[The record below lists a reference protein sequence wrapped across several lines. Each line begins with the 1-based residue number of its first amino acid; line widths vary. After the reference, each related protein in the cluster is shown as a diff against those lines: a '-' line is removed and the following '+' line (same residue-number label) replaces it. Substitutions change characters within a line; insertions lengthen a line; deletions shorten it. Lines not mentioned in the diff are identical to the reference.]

1 MLNNEKLHEECG
13 LFGIYLNGEESIHA
27 ARCAYHTLTALQH
40 RGQESAGIAVN
51 DRGVFKYHRDIGLVS
66 EVFSSEVIDSLEG
79 QIAIGH
85 VRYSPAS
92 ASSKENSQPLVM
104 RYAKGTLALAHNG
117 MLTNAQAIIEDLSHN
132 GAIFQT
138 TSDAEAVA
146 YLIARERLQSGSVE
160 LAIKNTMKV
169 LHGAYSMLAMSPQK
183 LIAFRDPHGFRPL
196 CVGRIDNAYV
206 FASESCAFDA
216 IGAEFV
222 RDVEP
227 GEIIICDKNGIRS
240 DTELCGQK
248 TSRCIFEYIYFARSD
263 SVIDGVSV
271 YESRR
276 AAGRELAKQS
286 KVDADIVIGVPES
299 GIDAAVGFSEESGIP
314 YAKGI
319 IKNSYI
325 GRTFI
330 RPAQSER
337 INAVRL
343 KLNALK
349 SVIGGKRVVMLDD
362 SIVRGTTMNR
372 IVTMLREAGATEVHV
387 RISSPLFLYP
397 CYYGTDVPDAKD
409 LIANNHSVEEICGI
423 IGADSLDFL
432 KLENVRCAL
441 CGKDFGVCTACFD
454 GNFPDGIIDSVS
466 KYEKHI

>member
-13 LFGIYLNGEESIHA
+13 LFGIYLNSADINAAQCVYHA
-27 ARCAYHTLTALQH
+27 LTALQH

-51 DRGVFKYHRDIGLVS
+51 DRGVFKYHRDLGLVS
-66 EVFSSEVIDSLEG
+66 EVFTADNLDALDG
-79 QIAIGH
+79 QIAMGH

-92 ASSKENSQPLVM
+92 ANNPANSQPLVM
-104 RYAKGTLALAHNG
+104 RYAKGTIALAHNG
-117 MLTNAQAIIEDLSHN
+117 MLTNTNEIVDELAHS

-146 YLIARERLQSGSVE
+146 YLVARERLRASSVE
-160 LAIKNTMKV
+160 EAVKNTMKQ
-169 LHGAYSMLAMSPQK
+169 LHGAYSMLLMSPQK

-196 CVGRIDNAYV
+196 CMGKLDDAIV

-216 IGAEFV
+216 IGAELI
-222 RDVEP
+222 RDIEP
-227 GEIIICDKNGIRS
+227 GEIVICDKNGVRS

-263 SVIDGVSV
+263 SVIDGISV

-276 AAGRELAKQS
+276 AAGRELAKQNT
-286 KVDADIVIGVPES
+286 VDADIVIGVPES
-299 GIDAAVGFSEESGIP
+299 GIDAAVGFAEESGIP

-319 IKNSYI
+319 IKNGYI

-337 INAVRL
+337 VSAVRL
-343 KLNALK
+343 KLNALR
-349 SVIGGKRVVMLDD
+349 SVVGGKRVVMLDD

-397 CYYGTDVPDAKD
+397 CYYGTDVPDRND
-409 LIANNHSVEEICGI
+409 LIATNHSVDEICKI

-432 KLENVRCAL
+432 RLENVRCAL
-441 CGKDFGVCTACFD
+441 CGKDLDVCTACFD
-454 GNFPDGIIDSVS
+454 GNYPDGIIDSVN
-466 KYEKHI
+466 KYEKHL

>member
-13 LFGIYLNGEESIHA
+13 LFGIYLNGEDLHA
-27 ARCAYHTLTALQH
+27 ARCAYHALTALQH

-51 DRGVFKYHRDIGLVS
+51 DRGIFSYHRDLGLVS
-66 EVFSSEVIDSLEG
+66 EVFSSEIIDGLNG

-92 ASSKENSQPLVM
+92 ASFKENSQPLVM

-117 MLTNAQAIIEDLSHN
+117 MLTNTHAIIEDLSHN

-146 YLIARERLQSGSVE
+146 YLIARERLKVGSVE
-160 LAIKNTMKV
+160 AAIKNTMKD
-169 LHGAYSMLAMSPQK
+169 LHGAYSMLVMSPQK

-196 CVGRIDNAYV
+196 CMGKIDNAYV

-227 GEIIICDKNGIRS
+227 GEIIVCDKNGIHF
-240 DTELCGQK
+240 DTKLCGQK

-276 AAGRELAKQS
+276 AAGRELARQS

-397 CYYGTDVPDAKD
+397 CYYGTDVPDAAD
-409 LIANNHSVEEICGI
+409 LIATNHSIQEICEI

-441 CGKDFGVCTACFD
+441 CGKDLDVCTACFD
-454 GNFPDGIIDSVS
+454 GKYPDGIIDSVS
-466 KYEKHI
+466 KYEKYI

>member
-1 MLNNEKLHEECG
+1 MYTNEKLHEECG
-13 LFGIYLNGEESIHA
+13 LFGIYLNGESIHA
-27 ARCAYHTLTALQH
+27 AQCVYHALTALQH

-51 DRGVFKYHRDIGLVS
+51 DRGVFKYHRDLGLVS
-66 EVFSSEVIDSLEG
+66 EVFSGSSLDDLDG
-79 QIAIGH
+79 QIAMGH

-92 ASSKENSQPLVM
+92 SNNPANTQPLVM
-104 RYAKGTLALAHNG
+104 RYAKGTIALAHNG
-117 MLTNAQAIIEDLSHN
+117 MLTNANEIIEELAHS

-146 YLIARERLQSGSVE
+146 YLIAKERLKVPSVE
-160 LAIKNTMKV
+160 DAVKNAMKQ
-169 LHGAYSMLAMSPQK
+169 LHGAYSMLLMSPQK

-196 CVGRIDNAYV
+196 CMGKIDNAIV

-216 IGAEFV
+216 IGAELI

-227 GEIIICDKNGIRS
+227 GEIIICDKNGVRS
-240 DTELCGQK
+240 DTELCGQQ

-276 AAGRELAKQS
+276 AAGRELAKQNT
-286 KVDADIVIGVPES
+286 VEADIVIGVPES

-337 INAVRL
+337 VSAVRL

-409 LIANNHSVEEICGI
+409 LIANNHSVEEICEI

-432 KLENVRCAL
+432 RLENVRCAL

-454 GNFPDGIIDSVS
+454 GNFPDGIVEEVS
-466 KYEKHI
+466 KYEKHL